1 MAEPRERA
9 SLPALRHGPG
19 RLLVGVYAILALS
32 ATARA
37 AFQLATDLSTAPLA
51 YLLSGVAAAVYCVA
65 TVALARATTASA
77 RLARATITF
86 ELVGVLVVGVVTV
99 FDAAAFPDATVWSDF
114 GAGYGYLPLALP
126 VLGLWWLWRTRRA
139 QARAE
144 ESGPSGGGAVGETDT
159 GGAAA
164 SERP

>member
-1 MAEPRERA
+1 MAEPIGARR
-9 SLPALRHGPG
+9 LPALRHGPG

-37 AFQLATDLSTAPLA
+37 AFQLATDFSTAPLA

-65 TVALARATTASA
+65 TIALARATAASA

-86 ELVGVLVVGVVTV
+86 ELVGVLVVGVLTV
-99 FDAAAFPDATVWSDF
+99 ADAAAFPDATVWSGF
-114 GAGYGYLPLALP
+114 GAGYGYLPLVLP
-126 VLGLWWLWRTRRA
+126 VLGLWWLARSRRA
-139 QARAE
+139 QGAGAGE
-144 ESGPSGGGAVGETDT
+144 GGAGDESDT

>member
-1 MAEPRERA
+1 MPEPGA
-9 SLPALRHGPG
+9 KSSLPALRHGPG

-37 AFQLATDLSTAPLA
+37 AFQLATDFSSAPLA

-65 TVALARATTASA
+65 TVALARATLASA

-86 ELVGVLVVGVVTV
+86 ELAGVLVVGVATV

-126 VLGLWWLWRTRRA
+126 VLGLWWLSRTRRA
-139 QARAE
+139 QAGSSAP
-144 ESGPSGGGAVGETDT
+144 GVTATGTETDT

-164 SERP
+164 SDRP

>member
-1 MAEPRERA
+1 MADPQRSA
-9 SLPALRHGPG
+9 LPALRHGPG

-37 AFQLATDLSTAPLA
+37 AFQLATDFSSAPLA

-65 TVALARATTASA
+65 TVALARATVASA

-86 ELVGVLVVGVVTV
+86 ELVGVLAVGVATV
-99 FDAAAFPDATVWSDF
+99 VDAAAFPDATVWSGF

-126 VLGLWWLWRTRRA
+126 VLGLWWLSRTRRA
-139 QARAE
+139 QARPPGGGSPPGGAE
-144 ESGPSGGGAVGETDT
+144 ESDS